1 MNELLDRLQAALG
14 DAFRIERELEGGGMS
29 RLFVAIEASLNRRVV
44 VKLLP
49 PEFASDVSAAR
60 FKQEVEMA
68 ARLQHPHILPVLAA
82 GARDGLLYYVMPFV
96 EGESLRHRLQRE
108 GRLPVADAL
117 RILLE
122 IADALAMAHTT
133 GIVHRDIK
141 PENILLEGKHAV
153 LADFGIA
160 RAIVQSRTGNN
171 LTSTGTSM
179 GTPGYMSPEQL
190 AGDEIDASADVY
202 ALAVVGYEML
212 AGKPPFSG
220 GSAQAL
226 LAAHLT
232 ATPVPLHE
240 LRPEVPRRVSIALAR
255 ALAKSPMERFTSAAT
270 FAEAIDPAAAETGRG
285 GVARRV
291 NTRAL
296 LRAVV
301 AVSIVVAVGAAI
313 VVSRRGRVSDETAA
327 RVAVLA
333 DSGRLDE
340 IVPLLAGA
348 SLDDARL
355 QRSAAKFIGRVQ
367 ITFARPGTEAT
378 LTRAT
383 PFKGFATRAAAW
395 HGAGDAKPVALV
407 AGEYVLRVPLSV
419 ADTLVTLVTVGPGA
433 TVTRAVEL
441 PPADSASVLMRVVTA
456 GASPAGGTVEAFLID
471 RSEISNAD
479 YQRFIAAGGYRT
491 EALWPPTMMVGGVE
505 LSRAQAL
512 SRFADRSGLPG
523 PRLWQSGRFADG
535 QQDHPVVGVTW
546 YEAAAFAAWAGKA
559 LPTGAQWWRAALGD
573 GDAIYPWGRDGASVD
588 VRANLDGTSTR
599 ARGTMPLGA
608 SPFGAEHMAG
618 NAREW
623 LADSTGGTARR
634 MVVGGS
640 WQDPSYMF
648 ERSHAE
654 SFNPGFSNDAIGFRL
669 VRPAPRR

>member
-49 PEFASDVSAAR
+49 PEFASEVSAAR

-96 EGESLRHRLQRE
+96 EGESLRHRMARE
-108 GRLPVADAL
+108 GRLPVPDAL

-122 IADALAMAHTT
+122 IADALAMAHTA

-190 AGDEIDASADVY
+190 SGDEVGASADVY

-226 LAAHLT
+226 ITAHLI
-232 ATPVPLHE
+232 ATPVPLHD
-240 LRPEVPRRVSIALAR
+240 LRAEIPKRVSAALAR
-255 ALAKSPMERFTSAAT
+255 ALAKSPAERFTSAAT
-270 FAEAIDPAAAETGRG
+270 FAEAIDPAGADAGRAAPMQ
-285 GVARRV
+285 RV
-291 NTRAL
+291 NARAL
-296 LRAVV
+296 LRAA
-301 AVSIVVAVGAAI
+301 AVFAIIVSVGAAI
-313 VVSRRGRVSDETAA
+313 MVSRRGRVSDDTAA
-327 RVAVLA
+327 HVAVLA

-340 IVPLLAGA
+340 IVPLLSGA

-355 QRSAAKFIGRVQ
+355 QRSASKFIGRVQ
-367 ITFARPGTEAT
+367 VTFARPGTEAT

-383 PFKGFATRAAAW
+383 PFTGFSTRAVAW
-395 HGAGDAKPVALV
+395 RGAGDGKPVALV
-407 AGEYVLRVPLSV
+407 AGEYVLRVPLSA

-441 PPADSASVLMRVVTA
+441 PPADSASALMRVVTA
-456 GASPAGGTVEAFLID
+456 GPSPAGGTVDAFLID
-471 RSEISNAD
+471 RSEVSNTD
-479 YQRFIAAGGYRT
+479 FQRFIAAGGYRN
-491 EALWPPTMMVGGVE
+491 EALWPATMMVSGVDV
-505 LSRAQAL
+505 SRAQAL
-512 SRFADRSGLPG
+512 SHFTDRSGLPG
-523 PRLWQSGRFADG
+523 PRFWTSGRFADG
-535 QQDHPVVGVTW
+535 QADHPVVGITW
-546 YEAAAFAAWAGKA
+546 YEAAAFATWAGKA

-588 VRANLDGTSTR
+588 VRANLDGTGTKG
-599 ARGTMPLGA
+599 RGTMPLGM

-623 LADSTGGTARR
+623 IADSTGGAARR

-669 VRPAPRR
+669 VRAMPRR